1 MKTILK
7 LLFFSVTLLTIASC
21 SSTKKLQGDS
31 HSSKPTA
38 TELYK
43 RRVVS
48 NKINSEWLTAK
59 MRLVLSMG
67 DRDVS
72 LSGSL
77 KMKRGEVIQL
87 SLTFPIVGEVGRME
101 FSPTNVLIIDR
112 INARY
117 VKVPYDRVDF
127 LRSANLDFKVL
138 ESVFWNEVFYPGGD
152 VNEKL
157 GEYRVS
163 EAGDHTLLNLSTA
176 PKLDYDFLTITESAL
191 LDRTTVSPK
200 NMADKNSL
208 TCIYSDFVKFESA
221 KFPSTIKISFVG
233 EKQKYGLDLSLNSLS
248 TASNWNTHTE
258 VSTKYREMDV
268 ESLLKNLIP

>member
-21 SSTKKLQGDS
+21 SSTKKLQGDNQ
-31 HSSKPTA
+31 SSKPTA

-43 RRVVS
+43 QRVVS

-59 MRLVLSMG
+59 MKLVLSMG

-117 VKVPYDRVDF
+117 VRVPYDRVDF
-127 LRSANLDFKVL
+127 LRSAN
-138 ESVFWNEVFYPGGD
+138 
-152 VNEKL
+152 
-157 GEYRVS
+157 
-163 EAGDHTLLNLSTA
+163 
-176 PKLDYDFLTITESAL
+176 
-191 LDRTTVSPK
+191 
-200 NMADKNSL
+200 
-208 TCIYSDFVKFESA
+208 
-221 KFPSTIKISFVG
+221 
-233 EKQKYGLDLSLNSLS
+233 
-248 TASNWNTHTE
+248 
-258 VSTKYREMDV
+258 
-268 ESLLKNLIP
+268 

>member
-1 MKTILK
+1 
-7 LLFFSVTLLTIASC
+7 V
-21 SSTKKLQGDS
+21 G
-31 HSSKPTA
+31 
-38 TELYK
+38 
-43 RRVVS
+43 

-67 DRDVS
+67 DKDVS

-117 VKVPYDRVDF
+117 VRVPYDRVDF
-127 LRSANLDFKVL
+127 LRSADLDFKVL

-152 VNEKL
+152 VKAKL

-163 EAGDHTLLNLSTA
+163 EAGDHTLLSLSTA
-176 PKLDYDFLTITESAL
+176 PKLDYDFLTMTESAL

-200 NMADKNSL
+200 NVADKSAL
-208 TCIYSDFVKFESA
+208 TCIYSDFVKFEST
-221 KFPSTIKISFVG
+221 KFPSSIKISFVG
-233 EKQKYGLDLSLNSLS
+233 DRQKYGLDISLSSLS
-248 TASNWNTHTE
+248 TASDWKTHTE
-258 VSTKYREMDV
+258 VSAKYREMDV